1 MNSPTMKSEQLT
13 PKLSPM
19 SFCLDDQKNAG
30 TFQNMLNSPT
40 KLKLD
45 TGSIGNSLLYP
56 TSLSKLSELSRGG
69 RSRQRRGSDTM
80 RSVSPIRFQ
89 FFNNTPKMLKRE
101 YLSQTN
107 NNLPLLSA
115 LLKNSKKPSKA
126 TTGDDQSLNSDPLN
140 IEQNIIR
147 QSIKDKLEQLRS
159 SEQTARAQNENP
171 KSTPVAAKEHTEE
184 PPSQKPFEDSVSLP
198 TTIHAAPSEKIL
210 DHVEPKLEDKEN
222 RAVSNGSAQCL
233 HAEISELPG
242 DINLD
247 NFPTDKNGF
256 VQYGP
261 KSNNNNR
268 YSFISSTSTDYEP
281 EWYDGQQHISM
292 HIPSMTN
299 STEEANSLE
308 KSNLDIKIKQL
319 ELEIT
324 ELKLQNEK
332 LVHSM
337 TTNRYIEERFMLE
350 VMKDPSIQAQRSQR
364 DIERKV
370 KQLEKKFFSCKKVL
384 KKLTESPTVVAA
396 STSKTDGNSAR
407 IPCPKTRLARVSVL
421 DLKKIEEQP
430 DSSSGISSEEEHC
443 VNEDAEANTY
453 EDLNTVRA
461 EESIPALSSATS
473 VQSRESRGGFQLNL
487 PVQVDK
493 EGK

>member
-19 SFCLDDQKNAG
+19 SFCLDDQRNANS
-30 TFQNMLNSPT
+30 FQNILNSPT

-56 TSLSKLSELSRGG
+56 TSLSKLSELSRNG
-69 RSRQRRGSDTM
+69 RSKQRRGSDTM

-89 FFNNTPKMLKRE
+89 FFNNTPKMLKPE
-101 YLSQTN
+101 YLSQKSSG
-107 NNLPLLSA
+107 LPLLSA
-115 LLKNSKKPSKA
+115 LLKNSKQGSKSNSNE
-126 TTGDDQSLNSDPLN
+126 DQSVNPDPLS
-140 IEQNIIR
+140 IEQNIVK
-147 QSIKDKLEQLRS
+147 QSIKDKLEQLRRQG
-159 SEQTARAQNENP
+159 SEQVAQIQKKEQQ
-171 KSTPVAAKEHTEE
+171 STLPETKDYVEE
-184 PPSQKPFEDSVSLP
+184 PTAQKVSENSVCLYTPEVPLED
-198 TTIHAAPSEKIL
+198 TL
-210 DHVEPKLEDKEN
+210 DHVIPEVEDKEN
-222 RAVSNGSAQCL
+222 RFVSNGSTQCL
-233 HAEISELPG
+233 NTEISDLPK
-242 DINLD
+242 DLNLD
-247 NFPTDKNGF
+247 NLPTDKNGF
-256 VQYGP
+256 VQYGS

-292 HIPSMTN
+292 HIPSMINTD
-299 STEEANSLE
+299 EATSQD

-350 VMKDPSIQAQRSQR
+350 VMKDPSVQAQKSQR

-370 KQLEKKFFSCKKVL
+370 KQLEKKFFNCKKVL
-384 KKLTESPTVVAA
+384 KKLTESPTVVAT
-396 STSKTDGNSAR
+396 STSKTDGNSTR
-407 IPCPKTRLARVSVL
+407 VPCPKTRLARVSVL

-430 DSSSGISSEEEHC
+430 DSSSGISSEEEHFANDDTNI
-443 VNEDAEANTY
+443 NEEVDTIMF
-453 EDLNTVRA
+453 
-461 EESIPALSSATS
+461 EEQTPALSSTRS
-473 VQSRESRGGFQLNL
+473 MQSRESRRGFQLNL
-487 PVQVDK
+487 PVQVDSK
-493 EGK
+493 TK

>member
-19 SFCLDDQKNAG
+19 SFCLDDQRNAN
-30 TFQNMLNSPT
+30 TFQNILNSPT

-56 TSLSKLSELSRGG
+56 TSLSKLSELSRNG
-69 RSRQRRGSDTM
+69 RSKQRRGSDTM

-89 FFNNTPKMLKRE
+89 FFNNTPKMLKPE
-101 YLSQTN
+101 YLSQKSSG
-107 NNLPLLSA
+107 LPLLSA
-115 LLKNSKKPSKA
+115 LLKNSKQTSKSNSNE
-126 TTGDDQSLNSDPLN
+126 DQSVNPDPLS
-140 IEQNIIR
+140 IEQNIVK
-147 QSIKDKLEQLRS
+147 QSIKDKLEQLRRQG
-159 SEQTARAQNENP
+159 SEQVAQIQKKEQQ
-171 KSTPVAAKEHTEE
+171 STLPETKDYVCLHTPEA
-184 PPSQKPFEDSVSLP
+184 PLEDM
-198 TTIHAAPSEKIL
+198 L
-210 DHVEPKLEDKEN
+210 DHMIPEVDDKEN
-222 RAVSNGSAQCL
+222 RFVSIEPTQCL
-233 HAEISELPG
+233 NTEISDLPK
-242 DINLD
+242 DMNLD
-247 NFPTDKNGF
+247 NLPTDKNGF
-256 VQYGP
+256 VQYGS

-292 HIPSMTN
+292 HIPSMINTD
-299 STEEANSLE
+299 EATSQD

-350 VMKDPSIQAQRSQR
+350 VMKDPSVHAQKSQR

-370 KQLEKKFFSCKKVL
+370 KQLEKKFFNCKKVL
-384 KKLTESPTVVAA
+384 KKLTESPTVVAT
-396 STSKTDGNSAR
+396 STSKTDGNPAR

-430 DSSSGISSEEEHC
+430 DSSSGISSEEEHFANDDTNI
-443 VNEDAEANTY
+443 NEEV
-453 EDLNTVRA
+453 NTVVFEERA
-461 EESIPALSSATS
+461 PALSSTPS
-473 VQSRESRGGFQLNL
+473 MQSRESRRGFQLNL
-487 PVQVDK
+487 PVQVDSK
-493 EGK
+493 TK

>member
-1 MNSPTMKSEQLT
+1 MNSATMKSEQLT

-30 TFQNMLNSPT
+30 TFQSILNSPT

-45 TGSIGNSLLYP
+45 TGPISNSLLYP
-56 TSLSKLSELSRGG
+56 TSLSKLSELSRSG
-69 RSRQRRGSDTM
+69 RSKQRRGSDTM

-89 FFNNTPKMLKRE
+89 FLNNTPKMLKPE
-101 YLSQTN
+101 YLSQTT

-115 LLKNSKKPSKA
+115 LLKNNKK
-126 TTGDDQSLNSDPLN
+126 TTKSTTNEDQSLNPDPLS
-140 IEQNIIR
+140 IEKNIIK

-159 SEQTARAQNENP
+159 SEPISQVQKEERKPSPHDIKDFTEETINQKNAE
-171 KSTPVAAKEHTEE
+171 SSGLLCTPVSVT
-184 PPSQKPFEDSVSLP
+184 PFEDTVS
-198 TTIHAAPSEKIL
+198 HEM
-210 DHVEPKLEDKEN
+210 PKAEDKGN
-222 RAVSNGSAQCL
+222 RVISNGSTQCSQT
-233 HAEISELPG
+233 EINEMPKDL
-242 DINLD
+242 NLD
-247 NFPTDKNGF
+247 ALPTDKNGF
-256 VQYGP
+256 VQYGL
-261 KSNNNNR
+261 KNNNSNNR

-292 HIPSMTN
+292 HMPSMT
-299 STEEANSLE
+299 STEEVNSRD

-350 VMKDPSIQAQRSQR
+350 VMKDPSIHAQKSQR

-370 KQLEKKFFSCKKVL
+370 KQLEKKFFNCKKVL
-384 KKLTESPTVVAA
+384 KKLTESPSVVAP

-430 DSSSGISSEEEHC
+430 DSSSGISSEEDHST
-443 VNEDAEANTY
+443 N
-453 EDLNTVRA
+453 EDLNIA
-461 EESIPALSSATS
+461 YEEPISSLSSTAS
-473 VQSRESRGGFQLNL
+473 KQSRKSRRGFQLNL
-487 PVQVDK
+487 PVQTEKD
-493 EGK
+493 GK

>member
-30 TFQNMLNSPT
+30 TFQNLLNSPT

-56 TSLSKLSELSRGG
+56 TSLSKLSELSRNG
-69 RSRQRRGSDTM
+69 RSKQRRGSDTM

-89 FFNNTPKMLKRE
+89 FLNNTPKMLKPE
-101 YLSQTN
+101 YLSQTT

-115 LLKNSKKPSKA
+115 LLKNGKK
-126 TTGDDQSLNSDPLN
+126 TTSEGQSPNPDPLN
-140 IEQNIIR
+140 IEKNIIK

-159 SEQTARAQNENP
+159 SESVTQVQKKDRKPASLEV
-171 KSTPVAAKEHTEE
+171 KDCVEE
-184 PPSQKPFEDSVSLP
+184 PILRKNREGSVTSCVPASVIPLENTIGHGMQKV
-198 TTIHAAPSEKIL
+198 
-210 DHVEPKLEDKEN
+210 EDKGH
-222 RAVSNGSAQCL
+222 RVISSGSTQCL
-233 HAEISELPG
+233 STEVSELPK
-242 DINLD
+242 DLNLD
-247 NFPTDKNGF
+247 NLPTDNNGF
-256 VQYGP
+256 VQYGL
-261 KSNNNNR
+261 KGNNNNNR

-281 EWYDGQQHISM
+281 EWYDGQQHISLHM
-292 HIPSMTN
+292 PSMTN
-299 STEEANSLE
+299 TEEANSRD

-332 LVHSM
+332 LLHSM

-350 VMKDPSIQAQRSQR
+350 VMKDPSIQTQRSQR

-370 KQLEKKFFSCKKVL
+370 KQLEKKFFNCKKVL
-384 KKLTESPTVVAA
+384 KKLTESPPVVAT
-396 STSKTDGNSAR
+396 STSKTDGSSAR

-430 DSSSGISSEEEHC
+430 DSSSGISSEEDHLT
-443 VNEDAEANTY
+443 NDDTDANITE
-453 EDLNTVRA
+453 ELNIA
-461 EESIPALSSATS
+461 FEEEPIPVLSTTASM
-473 VQSRESRGGFQLNL
+473 QSGESKRGFQLNL
-487 PVQVDK
+487 PVQVEKK
-493 EGK
+493 EE

>member
-19 SFCLDDQKNAG
+19 SFCLDDKKNAG
-30 TFQNMLNSPT
+30 SFQNLLNSPT
-40 KLKLD
+40 KLKLE
-45 TGSIGNSLLYP
+45 TGSISNSLLYP

-69 RSRQRRGSDTM
+69 RSKQRRGSDTM

-89 FFNNTPKMLKRE
+89 FLNNTPKMLKPE
-101 YLSQTN
+101 YLSQTT

-115 LLKNSKKPSKA
+115 LLKNSKKTPKA
-126 TTGDDQSLNSDPLN
+126 NTGEDGSLNPDHLN
-140 IEQNIIR
+140 IEKTIIK
-147 QSIKDKLEQLRS
+147 QTIKDKLEQLRNAEHAVPVQNK
-159 SEQTARAQNENP
+159 EQKTMPLETIYYA
-171 KSTPVAAKEHTEE
+171 EE
-184 PPSQKPFEDSVSLP
+184 PTPQEKPENSVSLY
-198 TTIHAAPSEKIL
+198 TTVPAPA
-210 DHVEPKLEDKEN
+210 LEN
-222 RAVSNGSAQCL
+222 HSMPSISNGST
-233 HAEISELPG
+233 HYSHTEVSELPK
-242 DINLD
+242 DLNLD
-247 NFPTDKNGF
+247 NLPTDKNGF

-281 EWYDGQQHISM
+281 EWYDGQQNISM
-292 HIPSMTN
+292 HMPSITN
-299 STEEANSLE
+299 TEEASCRD

-350 VMKDPSIQAQRSQR
+350 VMKDPSIQAQKSQR

-370 KQLEKKFFSCKKVL
+370 KQLEKKFFNCKKVL
-384 KKLTESPTVVAA
+384 KKLAESPTVVAT

-430 DSSSGISSEEEHC
+430 DSSSGISSEEDHFATDDTDAN
-443 VNEDAEANTY
+443 VNEDLKNEF
-453 EDLNTVRA
+453 
-461 EESIPALSSATS
+461 EESISALSTTAS
-473 VQSRESRGGFQLNL
+473 VQSKESRKGFQLNI
-487 PVQVDK
+487 PVQVDEEEK
-493 EGK
+493 

>member
-30 TFQNMLNSPT
+30 SFQNLLNSPT

-45 TGSIGNSLLYP
+45 TGPIGNSLLYP

-69 RSRQRRGSDTM
+69 RSKQRRGSDTM

-89 FFNNTPKMLKRE
+89 FLNNTPKMLKPE
-101 YLSQTN
+101 YLSQTT

-115 LLKNSKKPSKA
+115 LLKNSKK
-126 TTGDDQSLNSDPLN
+126 TTSEGQNSNPDPLN
-140 IEQNIIR
+140 IEKNIIK

-159 SEQTARAQNENP
+159 SESVAQVQKKERNP
-171 KSTPVAAKEHTEE
+171 PSFEAKVCAKEPILRKNAEGLL
-184 PPSQKPFEDSVSLP
+184 PSYVPVP
-198 TTIHAAPSEKIL
+198 ATP
-210 DHVEPKLEDKEN
+210 LEDPEN
-222 RAVSNGSAQCL
+222 HGVRKVEDKGLRVVSGGSTQCL
-233 HAEISELPG
+233 STEVNELPK
-242 DINLD
+242 DLNLD
-247 NFPTDKNGF
+247 NLPTDNNGF
-256 VQYGP
+256 VQYGL
-261 KSNNNNR
+261 KGNNNNNR

-281 EWYDGQQHISM
+281 EWCDGQQHISM
-292 HIPSMTN
+292 QMASMAN
-299 STEEANSLE
+299 AEEANSRE

-370 KQLEKKFFSCKKVL
+370 KQLEKKFFNCKKVL
-384 KKLTESPTVVAA
+384 KKLTESSAVVAT
-396 STSKTDGNSAR
+396 STSKTEGNSAR

-430 DSSSGISSEEEHC
+430 DSSSGTSSEEDHLT
-443 VNEDAEANTY
+443 NDDTDANTS
-453 EDLNTVRA
+453 EDLNVA
-461 EESIPALSSATS
+461 FEEEPTSAISTTAS
-473 VQSRESRGGFQLNL
+473 VQSGESKRGFQLNL
-487 PVQVDK
+487 PVQVEKK
-493 EGK
+493 EK